1 MSNLNKIREIRKK
14 RVDFRKI
21 GGYIELTATKGCE
34 NFLVKFG
41 NVTKNKENLLRD
53 PEIGGKEGRTK
64 QMKKKVLALMLAS
77 AMVATAFA
85 GCGSKE
91 SDSESA
97 STESSDS
104 AEGITLT
111 VWSPQEDQDGD
122 ADSWLQKE
130 CEAFNEAHPE
140 WDITFEY
147 GVCSE
152 GDAGDTVSAD
162 PTAAADV
169 YMFANDQIPNL
180 VANGALSELG
190 GDTVEQI
197 KANNTENT
205 VASVT
210 YEDAIYGVPFTGN
223 TWFMYYDKSVF
234 SEDDVKNLDTMLEK
248 GKVAFPLSNSWYIA
262 SFYAA
267 NGCTLFGEDGQD
279 ADAGIDFSGDKATA
293 VTKYLVDLVA
303 NPNFTNDAD
312 GSGLAGLADGS
323 VNAIFSGSWDY
334 DAVKDALGDNIG
346 VVAAPT
352 ITIDGT
358 ECQMKAFAG
367 SKAIGVNPNCENQQV
382 AVALAAFLGSTD
394 AQSDHYT
401 MRNIIPCDT
410 NCDVSGDAVAEAQ
423 TDVITNKSVL
433 QPLVSEMGQYWTP
446 AESMGQELVAGSV
459 TADNAAE
466 KTEAMNT
473 AMNTAAV
480 E

>member
-1 MSNLNKIREIRKK
+1 
-14 RVDFRKI
+14 
-21 GGYIELTATKGCE
+21 
-34 NFLVKFG
+34 
-41 NVTKNKENLLRD
+41 
-53 PEIGGKEGRTK
+53 
-64 QMKKKVLALMLAS
+64 MKKKVLAIMLAS
-77 AMVATAFA
+77 AMVASAFT
-85 GCGSKE
+85 GCGSKSE
-91 SDSESA
+91 ETSGSDASSSDSA
-97 STESSDS
+97 STEEVTDV
-104 AEGITLT
+104 TLT

-122 ADSWLQKE
+122 AESWLQTE

-140 WDITFEY
+140 WNITFEY

-180 VANGALSELG
+180 VANGALAELG
-190 GDTVEQI
+190 GDTLDQI
-197 KANNTENT
+197 KANNTATT
-205 VASVT
+205 VSSVT
-210 YEDAIYGVPFTGN
+210 YEDAVYGVPFTGN
-223 TWFMYYDKSVF
+223 TWFMYYDTSVF
-234 SEDDVKNLDTMLEK
+234 SEEDVASLDTMLEK
-248 GKVAFPLSNSWYIA
+248 GKVSFPLSNSWYIA
-262 SFYAA
+262 AFYAA

-279 ADAGIDFSGDKATA
+279 AEAGIDFSGDKAVA
-293 VTKYLVDLVA
+293 VTNYLVDLVA
-303 NPNFTNDAD
+303 NSNFSNDAD

-334 DAVKDALGDNIG
+334 EAAKEALGDNLG
-346 VVAAPT
+346 VVASPS
-352 ITIDGT
+352 ITIDGNA
-358 ECQMKAFAG
+358 CQMKAFAG

-423 TDVITNKSVL
+423 NDVLDGKSVL

-466 KTEAMNT
+466 KTEAMNE
-473 AMNTAAV
+473 AMNSSSV